1 MQKMVA
7 VIAAVFGMM
16 TVFAGGNVIFS
27 EAGAQAAGAV
37 IPFVVWFNFLAGFA
51 YVAAAVGI
59 WQGERWGALLSIAL
73 VVAYLAVDGL
83 LARHVLTGGEYE
95 PRTLYAMTFRTVGWM
110 FIAAWAYRRF
120 VVPARRHSHR

>member
-7 VIAAVFGMM
+7 VIAAVFGVM
-16 TVFAGGNVIFS
+16 TLFAGGNVIFS
-27 EAGAQAAGAV
+27 ESGAQAAGVV

-51 YVAAAVGI
+51 YVAAAAGI
-59 WQGERWGALLSIAL
+59 WRGDRWGALLAIAL

-83 LARHVLTGGEYE
+83 LARHVLTGGAYE

-120 VVPARRHSHR
+120 VVSGRGLSRR